1 MSSFE
6 QYAGVCQGY
15 EAEFERNRALH
26 GGRIQCR
33 SGCDA
38 CCSQLFQITEIE
50 AAVVGEGVRSLGPE
64 LRARIEVRA
73 AAYLPE
79 RARLVAVHGTVKGDL
94 AETLEGWGS
103 LPPEGTRLAC
113 PALENGAC
121 QIYEH
126 RPLIC
131 RKFGIPLWNP
141 DRPGRVHACE
151 LNFREGE
158 EIDDGAL
165 IQIQT
170 ALHNDW
176 KSVQAR
182 YNAAGGRR
190 DPQPITV
197 ARAILEDFSDCDV

>member
-1 MSSFE
+1 MS
-6 QYAGVCQGY
+6 GVEDFHLLASAW
-15 EAEFERNRALH
+15 EAEFVRNRELH
-26 GGRIQCR
+26 GERIQCR

-50 AAVVGEGVRSLGPE
+50 AAVVSQGVRQLEPGVRE
-64 LRARIEVRA
+64 RIEAKAR
-73 AAYLPE
+73 AYLPE
-79 RARLVAVHGTVKGDL
+79 RATLVAQHGMI
-94 AETLEGWGS
+94 EGWGS
-103 LPPEGTRLAC
+103 LPPEGTRLPC
-113 PALENGAC
+113 PALEDGAC

-131 RKFGIPLWNP
+131 RKFGVPLWNP

-158 EIDDGAL
+158 EIQDGRL

-170 ALHNDW
+170 VLHNNW
-176 KSVQAR
+176 KAAQAA
-182 YNAAGGRR
+182 YNAVGGKR

-197 ARAILEDFSDCDV
+197 ARAVLEDFG

>member
-1 MSSFE
+1 MSARE
-6 QYAGVCQGY
+6 QYAEVCAGY
-15 EAEFERNRALH
+15 EAEFARNRELH
-26 GGRIQCR
+26 GERIQCR

-50 AAVVGEGVRSLGPE
+50 AAVVSEGLRSLE
-64 LRARIEVRA
+64 SALRERIETRAR
-73 AAYLPE
+73 AYLPE
-79 RARLVAVHGTVKGDL
+79 RARLVAEHGL
-94 AETLEGWGS
+94 IEGWGS

-113 PALENGAC
+113 PALEDGAC

-158 EIDDGAL
+158 EIVDGQL

-170 ALHNDW
+170 ALHKDW
-176 KSVQAR
+176 KATQGS
-182 YNAAGGRR
+182 YNVAGGVR

-197 ARAILEDFSDCDV
+197 ARAILEDFSGFAECELAGGV

>member
-1 MSSFE
+1 VTTEPSRYKE
-6 QYAGVCQGY
+6 LAAAW
-15 EAEFERNRALH
+15 EAEFARNRELH
-26 GGRIQCR
+26 GERIQCR

-50 AAVVGEGVRSLGPE
+50 AAVVSQGVRALDPV
-64 LRARIEVRA
+64 LRQRLETRA
-73 AAYLPE
+73 QAYLPE
-79 RARLVAVHGTVKGDL
+79 RARFVAAHGVI
-94 AETLEGWGS
+94 EVWGS

-131 RKFGIPLWNP
+131 RKFGVPLWNP

-151 LNFREGE
+151 LNFRAGD
-158 EIDDGAL
+158 EIEDGQL

-176 KSVQAR
+176 KATQAA
-182 YNAAGGRR
+182 YNATGGRR
-190 DPQPITV
+190 DEQPITV
-197 ARAILEDFSDCDV
+197 ARAILEDFSDCAV

>member
-1 MSSFE
+1 VTPRE
-6 QYAGVCQGY
+6 RYAETCRGY
-15 EAEFERNRALH
+15 EAEFERNRELH
-26 GGRIQCR
+26 GERIQCR

-50 AAVVGEGVRSLGPE
+50 AAVVSEGVRGLEPE
-64 LRARIEVRA
+64 LRERIEARA
-73 AAYLPE
+73 KAYLPE
-79 RARLVAVHGTVKGDL
+79 RARLIAQQGMI
-94 AETLEGWGS
+94 EGWGS

-151 LNFREGE
+151 LNFKEGE
-158 EIDDGAL
+158 EIEDGRL

-176 KSVQAR
+176 KAAQLA

-190 DPQPITV
+190 DAQPITV
-197 ARAILEDFSDCDV
+197 ARAVLEDFGEWA